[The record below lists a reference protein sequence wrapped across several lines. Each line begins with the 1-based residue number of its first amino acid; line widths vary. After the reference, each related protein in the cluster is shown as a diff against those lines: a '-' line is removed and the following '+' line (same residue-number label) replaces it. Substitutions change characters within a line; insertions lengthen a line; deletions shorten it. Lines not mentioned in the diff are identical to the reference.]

1 MHESPVAKMARGS
14 VLVLEMQDPVSRN
27 ALSRGM
33 LSDLREAIGHPDA
46 GVLGIVITGGAE
58 CFSSGGDFR
67 ELRGTREDLLYDD
80 AVSQVVA
87 AILASDRIIVA
98 AIEGPCMGAAA
109 DIALACD
116 YRIAGAGAFLQI
128 PAVRL
133 GLLYNPEAINR
144 LRRRYPPDT
153 VRRLLLT
160 GERFDGQVACQA
172 GLFSRVVSRGASAGT
187 AVRDLAALG
196 PQHADAVRATKR
208 LLSDL
213 ETGQASPP
221 DWQERRTE
229 LLDSESR
236 REAVRQMHARFIHKT
251 EPPR

>member
-1 MHESPVAKMARGS
+1 MREDPVAKMARGP
-14 VLVLEMQDPVSRN
+14 VLVLEMQDPASRN

-33 LSDLREAIGHPDA
+33 LEGLCEAIGHAGA

-58 CFSSGGDFR
+58 CFSAGGDFR
-67 ELRGTREDLLYDD
+67 ELQGTREDLRYDD

-133 GLLYNPEAINR
+133 GLLYNPEAIDR
-144 LRRRYPPDT
+144 LRRKYPSDT
-153 VRRLLLT
+153 VRRLLLA
-160 GERFDGQVACQA
+160 GERFDDQAACQA
-172 GLFSRVVSRGASAGT
+172 GLFSRVVGRGASAET
-187 AVRDLAALG
+187 AVQGLAALR
-196 PQHADAVRATKR
+196 PQHADAVQATKR

-213 ETGQASPP
+213 DTGQAGTA

-229 LLDSESR
+229 LLDSEPR
-236 REAVRQMHARFIHKT
+236 REAVRQMHARFVHKT